1 MKKLIPAVFPIVGYD
16 DLKEPWINI
25 GTAFFI
31 NKDGIFVTAAHTFKK
46 DLNGQER
53 TYYAII
59 DYKKVPITQIFRE
72 REDMEN
78 QIPPI
83 HKDLYIGRLVLGCE
97 NLFFNLD
104 TTDIS
109 EGTNLLTE
117 GFARKNYVER
127 AADDQP
133 LMSIDDLYDDS
144 SEEAYAASE
153 DDLIVDNKG
162 ELLIPE
168 IQTAELTEEERDL
181 SRINYSKLNG
191 KYNSAGLEKIFEFSP
206 DGMFTNGF
214 RFNYPLFDGEPKG
227 YSGGPISVDG
237 NLIGMLISKD
247 GGISAA
253 HIVERLK
260 ENNLSFILVSS

>member
-1 MKKLIPAVFPIVGYD
+1 M
-16 DLKEPWINI
+16 
-25 GTAFFI
+25 
-31 NKDGIFVTAAHTFKK
+31 
-46 DLNGQER
+46 
-53 TYYAII
+53 
-59 DYKKVPITQIFRE
+59 PITQIFRE

-144 SEEAYAASE
+144 SEEADAASE
-153 DDLIVDNKG
+153 MI
-162 ELLIPE
+162 
-168 IQTAELTEEERDL
+168 
-181 SRINYSKLNG
+181 
-191 KYNSAGLEKIFEFSP
+191 
-206 DGMFTNGF
+206 
-214 RFNYPLFDGEPKG
+214 
-227 YSGGPISVDG
+227 
-237 NLIGMLISKD
+237 
-247 GGISAA
+247 
-253 HIVERLK
+253 
-260 ENNLSFILVSS
+260 